1 MDLKTWTELSELVL
15 KIAVPLGAA
24 IWAFSLLFILRQR
37 DTALAALHKTD
48 ADTRKADAEARK
60 LEAEY
65 RESERKEQALLEAEA
80 ISVDIKPT
88 IRPNPDGEGYIILAV
103 VKLNN
108 LGSRIKRIKWRD
120 ELPAFYVRLVRFGA
134 DGKPKYDSPMELR
147 VPLTLDPNSE
157 AVSHVIRG
165 GGTECVTFA
174 LCVLSAG
181 LYLLSFRAVLDEGL
195 RVESVRVGANLP
207 VAWTGNRYV
216 FVGETPILNA
226 SGADD

>member
-1 MDLKTWTELSELVL
+1 M
-15 KIAVPLGAA
+15 
-24 IWAFSLLFILRQR
+24 
-37 DTALAALHKTD
+37 
-48 ADTRKADAEARK
+48 
-60 LEAEY
+60 
-65 RESERKEQALLEAEA
+65 EAEA

-134 DGKPKYDSPMELR
+134 DGKPKYNLPMELR

-165 GGTECVTFA
+165 GGARVCNIR
-174 LCVLSAG
+174 S
-181 LYLLSFRAVLDEGL
+181 L
-195 RVESVRVGANLP
+195 RFVRRSLP
-207 VAWTGNRYV
+207 VIIPSSA
-216 FVGETPILNA
+216 
-226 SGADD
+226 